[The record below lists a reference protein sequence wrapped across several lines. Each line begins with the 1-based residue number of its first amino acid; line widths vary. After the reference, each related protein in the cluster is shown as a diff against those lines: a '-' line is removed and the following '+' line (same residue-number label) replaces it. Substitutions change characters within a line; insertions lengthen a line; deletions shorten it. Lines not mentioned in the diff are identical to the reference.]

1 MERTEVA
8 LRLKGIAISLVVV
21 VLLAAILFAA
31 AGRLNWPMAWAALG
45 VLAAIFIVG
54 VLLADSGLIAERIE
68 LGPGIRRT
76 DVVTAALSFVFTFPL
91 TLLVAGLDA
100 GRFGWSPEIGC
111 ALRAPALAV
120 FALGLGLGCWAS
132 TSNKFFSVFIR
143 LQMDRGHAVVSA
155 GPYGYVRHPAYAGFM
170 AASLALPI
178 ALGSLWAVLP
188 AFVGCCGWVIRTA
201 LEDDVLTQELPGYV
215 AYRARIRY
223 RLFPGVW

>member
-8 LRLKGIAISLVVV
+8 LRLKGVAISLVVAA
-21 VLLAAILFAA
+21 LLGALLFAA
-31 AGRLNWPMAWAALG
+31 AGRLDWPMAWAAMG
-45 VLAAIFIVG
+45 VLTSIFIVG
-54 VLLADSGLIAERIE
+54 VLLADLQLIAERSE
-68 LGPGIRRT
+68 LRSGIRRA
-76 DVVTAALSFVFTFPL
+76 DVAVAALSFLFTTPL

-100 GRFGWSPEIGC
+100 GRFGWSPEIGW

-132 TSNKFFSVFIR
+132 TSNRFFSTFVR